1 MAKIGKIFLDFE
13 AGVAKFNEPIKRA
26 RRNVEGFG
34 GAAQKTKGK
43 LAVMDSGVMGS
54 VKNLKKL
61 AVVAASLMIFRQLGR
76 VFADAAKDLDN
87 LAKTSSKLGVAV
99 KDLQQLQVAAQITGI
114 EIKTLNMAM
123 QRLVRRV
130 SEAAMGT
137 GEAVKA
143 LKELNLDA
151 KELNKMPLAEKMAV
165 IADAFRN
172 LGSDADRVRLAM
184 RLFDSEGVALVNTL
198 ALTKEELDAING
210 TLIDF
215 NYYLTRTQLEK
226 VEKMNDSWLGMKILL
241 TGIRNEFTAYIAPA
255 MTAIINAS
263 IRIFIK
269 FKNVTGAFMEFEK
282 RVAHTVI
289 VKVIDGLGA
298 NLMRIVG
305 IIQMVGGAFQLM
317 AALASSMIRKVLNVM
332 DKLVA
337 GMVERINFLI
347 EKINKL
353 PFVEFTP
360 LIAPFQN
367 LRDEIKKGV
376 EETESYL
383 QNEGVKA
390 IQKGMKTFLEAK
402 PIDGETFVQE
412 QLIQP
417 FKEFIAK
424 LEETT
429 SIFAPMAAA
438 IEGAEDGMGEL
449 GSAANK
455 TGDLIASSLSR
466 GIVQGEKLG
475 NVLDNV
481 IKQLVQNDL
490 TSIIGGLLPG
500 FGEGGGL
507 FGAIRGIFGGPKA
520 MGGSVSSGKSYM
532 VGERGP
538 ELFSPN
544 VAGRITPNNKL
555 GGGPVVV
562 NNYFDISGGN
572 DEIQS
577 MIADSVTVSVDLA
590 IARNR
595 ELKHRGS
602 FA

>member
-26 RRNVEGFG
+26 KRNVEGFG

-43 LAVMDSGVMGS
+43 LAVMDGGVMNS
-54 VKNLKKL
+54 VKNLKRL
-61 AVVAASLMIFRQLGR
+61 AIVAAGLMIFRQLGR
-76 VFADAAKDLDN
+76 VFGDAARALDD

-114 EIKTLNMAM
+114 ETKTLNMAM

-198 ALTKEELDAING
+198 NLSKEELDSIND
-210 TLIDF
+210 TLIRF
-215 NYYLTRTQLEK
+215 NYYLTHTQLEK

-255 MTAIINAS
+255 MTFIINAS
-263 IRIFIK
+263 IELFIK
-269 FKNVTGAFMEFEK
+269 FKNVTGAFIEFEK
-282 RVAHTVI
+282 NVAKTVI
-289 VKVIDGLGA
+289 ITVINAMGA

-305 IIQMVGGAFQLM
+305 IIQLATGAFQIM
-317 AALASSMIRKVLNVM
+317 ASTANAVFGKVFAVM
-332 DKLVA
+332 DKLIN
-337 GMVERINFLI
+337 GMVTKINGLV

-353 PFVEFTP
+353 PFIEFTP
-360 LIAPFQN
+360 LIAPFQE
-367 LRDEIKKGV
+367 LRENMKDGV
-376 EETESYL
+376 DDAAEYL
-383 QNEGVKA
+383 MGQGIA
-390 IQKGMKTFLEAK
+390 TLQKGMKTIMEAK
-402 PIDGETFVQE
+402 PIDGETFFQE
-412 QLIQP
+412 NIVEP
-417 FKEFIAK
+417 FEEFIA
-424 LEETT
+424 LVNESG
-429 SIFAPMAAA
+429 SIFAPMAEA
-438 IEGAEDGMGEL
+438 IDGAGDSLGEL
-449 GSAANK
+449 GTQANK

-475 NVLDNV
+475 DVFNNVV
-481 IKQLVQNDL
+481 KQLVQNDL
-490 TSIIGGLLPG
+490 TSLIGNLLPG
-500 FGEGGGL
+500 FGAGGGL

-520 MGGSVSSGKSYM
+520 IGGSVNSGKSYM

-544 VAGRITPNNKL
+544 VGGRITPNNKL
-555 GGGPVVV
+555 GGGMVVV
-562 NNYFDISGGN
+562 NNHFDVSGSN
-572 DEIQS
+572 QEIQE
-577 MIADSVTVSVDLA
+577 MIADSVSVSVDLA
-590 IARNR
+590 VARSR
-595 ELKHRGS
+595 ELKMRG
-602 FA
+602 ALV